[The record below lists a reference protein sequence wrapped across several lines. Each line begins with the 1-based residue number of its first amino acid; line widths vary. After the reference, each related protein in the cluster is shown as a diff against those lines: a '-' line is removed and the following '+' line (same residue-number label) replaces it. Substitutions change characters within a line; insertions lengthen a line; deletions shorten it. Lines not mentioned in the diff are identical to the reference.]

1 MRITTKGFYAVE
13 MLRALAVWKKSLPMT
28 LADIEDTLHI
38 PRHYAERILLK
49 LKRHGLAQSMR
60 GNAGGWKLA
69 VKPRV
74 TTLAEIFHAVGEDI
88 TPWDDRPPRRTKKRP
103 LMCPLHPVWQK
114 LYRQN
119 ADFFAHTT
127 LADFL

>member
-13 MLRALAVWKKSLPMT
+13 MLRALAMWKKSLPMT

-38 PRHYAERILLK
+38 PRHYAERILLH
-49 LKRHGLAQSMR
+49 LKRVGIAHSMR
-60 GNAGGWKLA
+60 GNAGGWRLA
-69 VKPRV
+69 RKSGAI
-74 TTLAEIFHAVGEDI
+74 TLSDIFHAVGEDI
-88 TPWDDRPPRRTKKRP
+88 TPWDDRPPRRAKKRP
-103 LMCPLHPVWQK
+103 LMCPMHPVWQK

-119 ADFFAHTT
+119 IAFFENTK